1 MMTTLLLLCL
11 KYFYC
16 YTLKLLSII
25 PNFHHRK
32 KWINYS
38 SLKVTQFDL
47 KGRKGLCST
56 VFIVLSDD
64 TISNEKIR
72 MNCVVTNNLHAHVSW
87 EFYFCF
93 CW

>member
-1 MMTTLLLLCL
+1 MD
-11 KYFYC
+11 
-16 YTLKLLSII
+16 KLQL
-25 PNFHHRK
+25 
-32 KWINYS
+32 
-38 SLKVTQFDL
+38 L
-47 KGRKGLCST
+47 KGDTVRLKGNKRT

-72 MNCVVTNNLHAHVSW
+72 MNCVVTNNLRAHVSW